1 MNYDMSSYFE
11 DPEFKEALAKYEG
24 MVENHTPAYFEADEL
39 IDIAEYYTL
48 KGRHKDADKA
58 IDLTLQLHPENTD
71 ALVFRIRS
79 LMLQNKKEEAKVVAQ
94 LIANSTDRECRFLQA
109 DMLMEEDRI
118 EEAEEIFKHVNDIF
132 NEYNDLKDVYDEN
145 RILKE
150 KLDSYVNIESENEVL
165 QSEIKK
171 LKKLTEMDYLPND
184 YKTKAASVQ
193 IRDQTNWNDE
203 ITIDAGSLNNVQ
215 EGMAVCDS
223 KGMIGVVSHV
233 TEISS
238 TVSLLTSENP
248 SNQIPVMIINGDQ
261 TIYGLLKNYDVNKKV
276 LNITLLSGIDKLEKN
291 AKVYTSGLGGDGKC
305 PKGIYIGKA
314 KKLVTQSDGTTMT
327 LTVKMAAQFKDL
339 SYVSVVKKVNG
350 NEE

>member
-1 MNYDMSSYFE
+1 MNDTRGDYMNNRRKKRNKRIIIGVFVVVILVSVIGFFVGRKQSRLE
-11 DPEFKEALAKYEG
+11 KTLSNSIS
-24 MVENHTPAYFEADEL
+24 M
-39 IDIAEYYTL
+39 IEYY
-48 KGRHKDADKA
+48 
-58 IDLTLQLHPENTD
+58 I
-71 ALVFRIRS
+71 I
-79 LMLQNKKEEAKVVAQ
+79 KKP
-94 LIANSTDRECRFLQA
+94 ISF
-109 DMLMEEDRI
+109 
-118 EEAEEIFKHVNDIF
+118 VNDIF

-276 LNITLLSGIDKLEKN
+276 LNITLISGIDKLEKN
-291 AKVYTSGLGGDGKC
+291 AKVYTYGLGGDGKC

-327 LTVKMAAQFKDL
+327 LTVKTAAQFKDL

>member
-1 MNYDMSSYFE
+1 MNNRRKKRNKRIIIGVFVVVILVSVIGFFVGRKQSRLEKTLSNSISM
-11 DPEFKEALAKYEG
+11 
-24 MVENHTPAYFEADEL
+24 
-39 IDIAEYYTL
+39 IEYY
-48 KGRHKDADKA
+48 
-58 IDLTLQLHPENTD
+58 I
-71 ALVFRIRS
+71 I
-79 LMLQNKKEEAKVVAQ
+79 KKP
-94 LIANSTDRECRFLQA
+94 ISF
-109 DMLMEEDRI
+109 
-118 EEAEEIFKHVNDIF
+118 VNDIF

-215 EGMAVCDS
+215 EGMAV
-223 KGMIGVVSHV
+223 
-233 TEISS
+233 
-238 TVSLLTSENP
+238 ENP